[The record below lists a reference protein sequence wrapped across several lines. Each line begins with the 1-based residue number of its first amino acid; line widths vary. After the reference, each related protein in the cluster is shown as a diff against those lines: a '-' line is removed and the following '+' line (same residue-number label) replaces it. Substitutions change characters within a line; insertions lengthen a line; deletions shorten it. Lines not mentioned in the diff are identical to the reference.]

1 MFTFEWYF
9 WQWPPQALWP
19 LGWAGWLT
27 LAAHGLVSLGWLYQ
41 RRHDWRTLS
50 ARQRWGGLVLAG
62 LGVFS
67 ATVLVITF
75 PADIVSPPGQPVVPM
90 RPPWALLALVP
101 TLVAAGWL
109 GVAPAFVVGLVT
121 GLGRAVLESHQ
132 LLTAFEYAWLA
143 TWVAWCLQQ
152 DYRGRGMRLLRWPV
166 VAATL
171 GALGLMWLSLFGLYA
186 GVEPVGLA
194 AADYVWTMWLAT
206 LPVWLGQ
213 AASSGLMAELVRRM
227 MGHHWVVRVGR
238 HPPPHQTALTNKLL
252 FSLVPLFVAGILVLF
267 VSSIVITYRASTD
280 LVLSQMA
287 TIALR
292 SGESAPV
299 LIRTGEKLLVD
310 LAQAPRPGAWLAL
323 SPSEQSARMY
333 ASMQA
338 LPFFQ
343 QIALYNQQTALLA
356 VWPPNVSAE
365 DAAITSEIQAAVRA
379 WLLGYARDGAL
390 PVSEVRTIYARV
402 EGEATVQARVLFLA
416 PVVDENSVVQGV
428 MSGWVNLDTNFWAK
442 QIISLQNLLDG
453 QGQGMVVDENNR
465 ILYHP
470 DPQQVGRQALDP
482 STYTLIEAFDDQ
494 TQGFYGRAADG
505 TSQLLLL
512 YDVEGHPWRVLVMLP
527 NQVVL
532 ERAVQI
538 GLPTFSML
546 LLFGVLCVLLVSV
559 IARQVTRPAEAL
571 ALAAQRIA
579 EGQLD
584 QRIEVWSEDE
594 VGRAGQAFELMRVKL
609 RDRLNELSL
618 LLKVSQSVSASLNLE
633 DSLPPILQGA
643 LTVTQAAGVRVVLA
657 LPTDDPAS
665 IETPALQT
673 VFAAG
678 PKQADM
684 HPLDFSVLDLA
695 RTDGRL
701 VIENLAR
708 ARAVLDVASVVG
720 KLHALLALPL
730 KQENRFYGVLWV
742 GYDTPHVFNEAEVN
756 FMTTLAGQAAVAVA
770 NARLFEAA
778 EQGRQ
783 RLAAILASTPDAVV
797 VTDRTNRVMLLNPAA
812 EAAFDVSG
820 QPALGRPV
828 SEVINHPNLV
838 RLLQEHETGATGEF
852 DIAGRTLYASASPI
866 VGAEG
871 HTVGRVCV
879 LRDVTHFKEVDQMKS
894 EFVATVSHD
903 LRAPLTFMRGY
914 ATMLPMVGTLTDKQ
928 RDFCDKIILGIEQ
941 MTKLIDDLLDL
952 GRIEAGVGLA
962 RELCRLED
970 IFKVAFETLQSIAA
984 HKNITLQVNIPR
996 PVPAFSGDPTLLR
1009 QAIANLVDNAIK
1021 YTPSGGQVT
1030 VRAEFDDD
1038 KIYVAVSDTGVGI
1051 APADQVHLFEKFFR
1065 VKQRGSTQVKGSG
1078 LGLAIVKSIVER
1090 HDGRVWMESKLG
1102 KGSTFHIDLPRYMG
1116 LS

>member
-1 MFTFEWYF
+1 MLTFEWLL
-9 WQWPPQALWP
+9 WQWPPPALWP
-19 LGWAGWLT
+19 TGPVGWL
-27 LAAHGLVSLGWLYQ
+27 SLSVHLIVAGGWLWH
-41 RRHDWRTLS
+41 RRHDGRAMSIQHRLGTV
-50 ARQRWGGLVLAG
+50 GLALAG
-62 LGVFS
+62 SVAAL
-67 ATVLVITF
+67 ACVIII
-75 PADIVSPPGQPVVPM
+75 PADIVSPPGQPVVPV
-90 RPPWALLALVP
+90 RPPWALLALLP
-101 TLVAAGWL
+101 ALLAGGWL
-109 GVAPAFVVGLVT
+109 GVWPALVVGLAT
-121 GLGRAVLESHQ
+121 GLARAVFESHQ
-132 LLTAFEYAWLA
+132 LLTAFEYMWLA
-143 TWVAWCLQQ
+143 GWAAWCMQQ
-152 DYRGRGMRLLRWPV
+152 DYRGFWVRLVRSPV
-166 VAATL
+166 VAVSI
-171 GALGLMWLSLFGLYA
+171 GALGGLWLSLIAIYA
-186 GVEPVGLA
+186 GVESSGLA
-194 AADYVWTMWLAT
+194 AADYVGTMWLAT
-206 LPVWLGQ
+206 MPMVLGQ
-213 AASSGLMAELVRRM
+213 ALSSGVVAEVVRRVWP
-227 MGHHWVVRVGR
+227 GLWVVRTGR
-238 HPPPHQTALTNKLL
+238 QPPPYRAALTNRLL
-252 FSLVPLFVAGILVLF
+252 FALVPLFVAGIVMLSVF
-267 VSSIVITYRASTD
+267 SIVSAYQASTD
-280 LVLSQMA
+280 LVLSQMSSMA
-287 TIALR
+287 QR
-292 SGESAPV
+292 SGESVPV
-299 LIRTGEKLLVD
+299 FTITGRTLLKD
-310 LAQAPRPGAWLAL
+310 LAEYPRPNHWFALA
-323 SPSEQSARMY
+323 PDEQSARLFIG
-333 ASMQA
+333 MQD

-343 QIALYNQQTALLA
+343 YIALFDTDNQPAA
-356 VWPPNVSAE
+356 AWNVQPTDFLAE
-365 DAAITSEIQAAVRA
+365 DMRAAVVD
-379 WLLGYARDGAL
+379 WSDTYSNTGLIN
-390 PVSEVRTIYARV
+390 PEVRSIYTQI
-402 EGEATVQARVLFLA
+402 EGEPGIKALVLFIT
-416 PVVDENSVVQGV
+416 PVFDANNQFQGV
-428 MSGWVNLDTNFWAK
+428 LAGAVDLKANPWAT
-442 QIISLQNLLDG
+442 QIISLQNMLGG

-465 ILYHP
+465 ILFHP
-470 DPQQVGRQALDP
+470 DPAQIGRQPPDI
-482 STYTLIEAFDDQ
+482 STYSPIQRPNEPTQ
-494 TQGFYGRAADG
+494 TFYGRAADG
-505 TSQLLLL
+505 TSHLLLVYTL
-512 YDVEGHPWRVLVMLP
+512 EGHPWRIVMMLP
-527 NQVVL
+527 NQMVL

-538 GLPTFSML
+538 GLPTLSWL
-546 LLFGVLCVLLVSV
+546 LVFGVICVVLVIV

-609 RDRLNELSL
+609 RDRLNELGL

-643 LTVTQAAGVRVVLA
+643 LMVTQAAGVRVVLA
-657 LPTDDPAS
+657 PPADDPAS
-665 IETPALQT
+665 IEMPALQT

-678 PKQADM
+678 PKHTAMQ
-684 HPLDFSVLDLA
+684 PLDFSVLDLA

-708 ARAVLDVASVVG
+708 ARAVLDVAPVVG

-742 GYDTPHVFNEAEVN
+742 GYDTPHVFNEAEIN
-756 FMTTLAGQAAVAVA
+756 FMATLAGQAAVAVA

-797 VTDRTNRVMLLNPAA
+797 VTDRNNHILLLNPAA
-812 EAAFDVSG
+812 EAAFEVAG
-820 QPALGRPV
+820 QSALGRPV
-828 SEVINHPNLV
+828 AEVINHPNLV

-852 DIAGRTLYASASPI
+852 DITGRTLYASASPI

-871 HTVGRVCV
+871 HAVGRVCV

-970 IFKVAFETLQSIAA
+970 ILKAAFETLQSIAA
-984 HKNITLQVNIPR
+984 HKNITLTLDFSRPIP
-996 PVPAFSGDPTLLR
+996 VFSGDPTLLR

-1021 YTPSGGQVT
+1021 YTPSGGTVT
-1030 VRAEFDDD
+1030 VRADFDDD
-1038 KIYVAVSDTGVGI
+1038 KVYVAVSDTGVGI